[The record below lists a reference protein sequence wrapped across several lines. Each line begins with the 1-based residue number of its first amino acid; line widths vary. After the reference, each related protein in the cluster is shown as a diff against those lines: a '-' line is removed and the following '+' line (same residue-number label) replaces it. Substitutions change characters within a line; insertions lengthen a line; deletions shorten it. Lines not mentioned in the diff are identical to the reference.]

1 MASKSANI
9 VFDILARD
17 NASQTFDKITGKAA
31 DQQRALEGLR
41 IAGTAQFVALTAA
54 ATVFAKKSVDNAS
67 DLEETLSMSTVVFGD
82 NADAI
87 VAWSESA
94 ARSAGLSKQ
103 SALDAAATF
112 GDMFMQIGFTA
123 DAATD
128 MSTATV
134 QMAADLGSFRNLDT
148 EDVIQRISAAMR
160 GEYDSLQLL
169 IPNINAARVQQE
181 ALAATGKTSAAQLT
195 AQEKA
200 AATLAIIHADGARA
214 AGDFART
221 SDGLA
226 NSQKILNATAQN
238 LSAEF
243 GQKLLPAALKLVSTA
258 VDMVEWIDRNQGAAT
273 ALAIAIGVTSTAIAV
288 AANWQKIHTT
298 ATTLAT
304 AAEWLWEKAKR
315 AGTLALGE
323 SVAIKEAATLTDLEA
338 MAAVSSLTATTA
350 AHTAI
355 QGANTQAV
363 NAAATAMPR
372 AAIAARG
379 LVAALGVVGV
389 AIAVGSAAWQ
399 MFSKDSK
406 DVIKVNEDLV
416 NSFDKA
422 TGALTAN
429 TREVVYKSLVDSG
442 AIDDAKKLGVSLDDL
457 TDAALGNEDA
467 QRRVNAQIER
477 ARKEWTPLASDVD
490 GNARSM
496 IELNAIAQD
505 VTGAIGSQNDEI
517 ERAKVAFTDREAA
530 MASAREEEEAAKAA
544 TEAQTAATEASKKAA
559 EDAAEAVL
567 SLAEAIE
574 KQIEKQREAAGIAM
588 DQRTAL
594 RNYHDAI
601 DEATAALTENGQ
613 TLDVTTEQGRKNQE
627 ALDDIAT
634 ATWDWIEAGQAAGMS
649 QDDLAQRMANGR
661 QQFIDTAVQMGMTEA
676 AATQLA
682 NELKL
687 IPSEVVTN
695 VRLTGYADTYAYLT
709 DLQNKLRSL
718 DGSKVRVAMGAAGQ
732 GGITM
737 ADGGAV
743 YGKLRGPGTSTTDR
757 VPVSAAPHEWFIR
770 AAAAWRLGPDV
781 MEAVNAGNPSAVAAA
796 LAAKGFAGGGSVSSL
811 SRAATRPYLG
821 LQNAGAS
828 APSVIVAHVYD
839 TDGVLIGTM
848 RGVAEET
855 AKDAQHARTMAL
867 KGGGPR

>member
-1 MASKSANI
+1 MASKNANI

-17 NASQTFDKITGKAA
+17 NASATFDKITGKAA

-41 IAGTAQFVALTAA
+41 VAGTAQFVALAA
-54 ATVFAKKSVDNAS
+54 AASVFAKKSVDNAS
-67 DLEETLSMSTVVFGD
+67 DLNETLSMATVVFGD

-94 ARSAGLSKQ
+94 SRSAGLSKQ
-103 SALDAAATF
+103 SALEAAAGF
-112 GDMFMQIGFTA
+112 GDMFMQIGFAA
-123 DAATD
+123 DAATE

-134 QMAADLGSFRNLDT
+134 QMAADLGSFRNLET

-200 AATLAIIHADGARA
+200 AATLAIIHEDGARA

-226 NSQKILNATAQN
+226 NSQKILSATSEN

-243 GQKLLPAALKLVSTA
+243 GQKLLPAALKIVTAA

-315 AGTLALGE
+315 ASTLALGE
-323 SVAIKEAATLTDLEA
+323 SVVIKEAATLTDLEA

-350 AHTAI
+350 AHTAV

-399 MFSKDSK
+399 MFSSDSK

-422 TGALTAN
+422 TGAITAN

-442 AIDDAKKLGVSLDDL
+442 AIDDAKKLGISLDDL
-457 TDAALGNEDA
+457 TDAALGNEEA
-467 QRRVNAQIER
+467 QRRVNAQLER
-477 ARKEWTPLASDVD
+477 ARSEWSPLSSDVD
-490 GNARSM
+490 GGARSM
-496 IELNAIAQD
+496 MELNAIAES
-505 VTGAIGSQNDEI
+505 VTGAIGSQNEEI
-517 ERAKVAFTDREAA
+517 ERARVAYGDREAA
-530 MASAREEEEAAKAA
+530 MASARQEEEAAKSA
-544 TEAQTAATEASKKAA
+544 TEAQTAATEESKKAA
-559 EDAAEAVL
+559 EEAAEAVL

-574 KQIEKQREAAGIAM
+574 QQIEKQREAAGIAM
-588 DQRTAL
+588 DQRTAA
-594 RNYHDAI
+594 RNYRDAI
-601 DEATAALTENGQ
+601 DEATKAIEENGL
-613 TLDVTTEQGRKNQE
+613 TLDISTEQGRKNQE

-634 ATWDWIEAGQAAGMS
+634 ATWDWVEAGQAAGMG
-649 QDDLAQRMANGR
+649 QDDLAQRMASGR
-661 QQFIDTAVQMGMTEA
+661 QQFIDTALQMGMTEA

-682 NELKL
+682 DELRL

-718 DGSKVRVAMGAAGQ
+718 DGSKVRVAMGAGGQ

-737 ADGGAV
+737 ADGGSV

-757 VPVSAAPHEWFIR
+757 VHVAAAPHEWFIR
-770 AAAAWRLGPDV
+770 AAAAWRLGDDV
-781 MEAVNAGNPSAVAAA
+781 MQAVNAGDPSAVAAA
-796 LAAKGFAGGGSVSSL
+796 LVARGFADGGTTSRL
-811 SRAATRPYLG
+811 SAAATRPYMG
-821 LQNAGAS
+821 LASAGAS
-828 APSVIVAHVYD
+828 APSVLVAHVYD

-848 RGVAEET
+848 RGVAEAT
-855 AKDAQHARTMAL
+855 TRDSQHARTMAM